1 MASKRIFEAK
11 AMPPSAPSKHL
22 IPEPTAAATRV
33 SWIKGG
39 SSRWIN
45 DQSTTDGFSWQEGYG
60 AFTVSISQ
68 VPRVRKYILN
78 QEEHHKK
85 VSFVQEFMGLLK
97 KHGVA
102 FNPKDFE

>member
-1 MASKRIFEAK
+1 LKQGRCRHRHLPNTSYPSRR
-11 AMPPSAPSKHL
+11 PPL
-22 IPEPTAAATRV
+22 REV

-85 VSFVQEFMGLLK
+85 VSFVQEFTGLLK
-97 KHGVA
+97 KNGVA
-102 FNPKDFE
+102 FNPKDFD